1 MTMKYSCIALLLIA
15 ASACKKSK
23 TADSEIVDQFVK
35 DVKAERYRKITLPA
49 FNASHIEALMQHAS
63 DGQIVSHYPRPPHS
77 SYLGPPMEVGF
88 VMLYAI
94 EAARL
99 QIDWPSL
106 FVRVFDED
114 DLERQVP
121 LSEVLAYYKD
131 WWAANKGKSA
141 AELKMIDPLEGS
153 GLTWQIYTTA
163 E

>member
-1 MTMKYSCIALLLIA
+1 MIVAGS
-15 ASACKKSK
+15 CKKSK

-88 VMLYAI
+88 VILYAI

-106 FVRVFDED
+106 FVRVFDTKAS
-114 DLERQVP
+114 DLHGRVP
-121 LSEVLAYYKD
+121 LDDVLPYYRS
-131 WWAANKGKSA
+131 WWAENKNKSA

-153 GLTWQIYTTA
+153 GLTWLIYTTA